1 MYKKTLFFTLLLLCS
16 LNIFA
21 ISDSIEIAK
30 ITKIEDYIITH
41 KTDSAQRLLAQLDS
55 NTITKHSIFIN
66 ILQKVAHPTQ
76 VTKTSL
82 GQFISQLNTLFIR
95 I

>member
-1 MYKKTLFFTLLLLCS
+1 MLNNTLLFTLLLLSS
-16 LNIFA
+16 LNIFKV
-21 ISDSIEIAK
+21 SGYIEIAK